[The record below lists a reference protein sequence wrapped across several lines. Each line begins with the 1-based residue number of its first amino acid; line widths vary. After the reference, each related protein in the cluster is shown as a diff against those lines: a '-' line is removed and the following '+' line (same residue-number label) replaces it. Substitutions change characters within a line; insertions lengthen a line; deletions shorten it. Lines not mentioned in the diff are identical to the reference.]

1 MRTKIV
7 LSRSVNLSDALSRR
21 WIWSSILRTAK
32 SRRGL
37 SGPGGLTASLSL
49 DWMGVLS
56 SLSPH
61 FLANLSDIE
70 FFLRQLIALDKCIFT
85 HLTCGDYWRI
95 YVGVY
100 AVGVFALFVDFWY
113 AIVLGLGAVFYVFV

>member
-1 MRTKIV
+1 M
-7 LSRSVNLSDALSRR
+7 
-21 WIWSSILRTAK
+21 
-32 SRRGL
+32 

-49 DWMGVLS
+49 DWIGVES

-70 FFLRQLIALDKCIFT
+70 FFPPTVDSVRKLYFYASNMLRLSA
-85 HLTCGDYWRI
+85 Y

-100 AVGVFALFVDFWY
+100 VQGLFALFVKFFH
-113 AIVLGLGAVFYVFV
+113 ANSLG